1 LIANPLVGGFGQQSK
16 KSTIKNG
23 MKIALGVTGGIAA
36 YKAAEIVR
44 LLQEKGRGIRVQVVM
59 TRAAQEFVRPL
70 TFAALS
76 GEKVITDMFAEEA
89 TASGEGHEPNLDSAI
104 EHIAVA
110 QSIDALLVAPA
121 TADVLA
127 HFAQGIASDF
137 LTTLYLATTAPVV
150 VAPAMNV
157 NMWNH
162 PATQANLQVLRQRG
176 VKIVEPG
183 AGYLACGMTGAGRLA
198 ENETVVAAV
207 MEVLGASQ
215 DLTSE
220 TVLITAGPT
229 RERIDPVRYLTNRS
243 SGRMGY
249 ALAEAALRRRA
260 RVLLVSGPTS
270 LTPPGAAEVIRVES
284 TEEMR
289 DAVLK
294 LLPQATIVIKTAA
307 VSDYRPKSTASQKI
321 KRKGPMTLELE
332 ATPDILK
339 ELSLE
344 KGSQLVVGFAAETE
358 NVLENARQKLV
369 SKNLDAIVVNDV
381 SREGI
386 GFESDRNAVT
396 IISRDEVVEV
406 PETTKWEVAQ
416 RVLDQIVRLRHHR
429 KSPVKA

>member
-1 LIANPLVGGFGQQSK
+1 
-16 KSTIKNG
+16 

-44 LLQEKGRGIRVQVVM
+44 QLQDRGIRVQVIM
-59 TRAAQEFVRPL
+59 TRAAQEFVKPL

-76 GEKVITDMFAEEA
+76 GEKVITAMFSPGEE
-89 TASGEGHEPNLDSAI
+89 HEPNIDSAI

-110 QSIDALLVAPA
+110 QSIDALVVAPA

-162 PATQANLQVLRQRG
+162 PATQANLEILRKRG

-183 AGYLACGMTGAGRLA
+183 SGYLACGMTGAGRLA
-198 ENETVVAAV
+198 ENDAIVSAAL
-207 MEVLGASQ
+207 EALGASQ
-215 DLTSE
+215 DLAGE

-229 RERIDPVRYLTNRS
+229 REKIDPVRYLTNRS

-249 ALAEAALRRRA
+249 ALAEAASRRGA

-270 LTPPGAAEVIRVES
+270 LTPPGSAEVTRVES
-284 TEEMR
+284 TQDMR
-289 DAVLK
+289 DAVLA
-294 LLPQATIVIKTAA
+294 LLPRSTIIIKTAA
-307 VSDYRPKSTASQKI
+307 VADYRPKAAAAQKL
-321 KRKGPMTLELE
+321 KRKGPLSLELE

-339 ELSLE
+339 ELSL
-344 KGSQLVVGFAAETE
+344 KKTSQIVIGFAAETE

-369 SKNLDAIVVNDV
+369 SKNLDGIVVNDV

-386 GFESDRNAVT
+386 GFDSDRNAVT
-396 IISRDEVVEV
+396 IITSHEVVEV

-416 RVLDQIVRLRHHR
+416 RVLDQILKLRHSR
-429 KSPVKA
+429 KATVKA

>member
-1 LIANPLVGGFGQQSK
+1 MAAIDCFESAINNQK
-16 KSTIKNG
+16 C
-23 MKIALGVTGGIAA
+23 MKVALGVTGGIAA

-44 LLQEKGRGIRVQVVM
+44 LLQEKVPGIRVQFVM
-59 TRAAQEFVRPL
+59 TRAAQEFIRPL

-76 GEKVITDMFAEEA
+76 GEKVITDLF
-89 TASGEGHEPNLDSAI
+89 SPEGNEPNIDSAI

-127 HFAQGIASDF
+127 HFAQGIAGDF

-162 PATQANLQVLRQRG
+162 PATQTNLEILRQRG

-198 ENETVVAAV
+198 DNDAIVAAV
-207 MEVLGASQ
+207 MEALGASQ
-215 DLTSE
+215 DMSGE

-229 RERIDPVRYLTNRS
+229 REKIDPVRYLTNRS

-249 ALAEAALRRRA
+249 ALAEAALRRGA
-260 RVLLVSGPTS
+260 HVLLVSGPTS
-270 LTPPGAAEVIRVES
+270 LTPPGAAEITRVES
-284 TEEMR
+284 AEEMR
-289 DAVLK
+289 DAVLQ

-307 VSDYRPKSTASQKI
+307 VSDYRPKAAAGQKI

-339 ELSLE
+339 ELSL
-344 KGSQLVVGFAAETE
+344 KKTAQIVVGFAAETE

-381 SREGI
+381 SREGV
-386 GFESDRNAVT
+386 GFDSDRNAVT
-396 IISRDEVVEV
+396 IITHDQVVEV
-406 PETTKWEVAQ
+406 PETSKWEVAR
-416 RVLDQIVRLRHHR
+416 RVLDQIVRLRQLR
-429 KSPVKA
+429 KSPVKF